1 MRDQHHIGSYDRH
14 LYTSYRFLPSFA
26 TFQTHHLRFED
37 WVRVNARPDWTI
49 TWAFTQGPKDAAN
62 HKLGFDSVDV
72 RGDTKDGRYFR
83 LSIGTTTNASQI
95 LLFWLSG
102 LRTFSIGGSRW
113 IILASAAIAQA
124 REPKLPYFGAPEM
137 KSVSTPRAELF
148 VAKRNDGIDLRS
160 LACGNVARQQR
171 NNRKQGRDG

>member
-49 TWAFTQGPKDAAN
+49 TWAFTQCPKDAAN

-72 RGDTKDGRYFR
+72 RDDTKDGRYFR

-113 IILASAAIAQA
+113 IHLSQCRDCSSTRAKARILPSARNEERVHSPRGIIPREAQ
-124 REPKLPYFGAPEM
+124 
-137 KSVSTPRAELF
+137 
-148 VAKRNDGIDLRS
+148 
-160 LACGNVARQQR
+160 
-171 NNRKQGRDG
+171 